1 MQPFSEEEL
10 QQMKISAAQGA
21 KDRAIWKQMQDD
33 EATWSS
39 RASINWST
47 TPAATS
53 SFTGP
58 IW

>member
-33 EATWSS
+33 EATW
-39 RASINWST
+39 RPEASINWST
-47 TPAATS
+47 TPATIS
-53 SFTGP
+53 SFTGL